1 MHKFI
6 RSNKNPNTHVFVC
19 EYNWPIEERLKGRA
33 LVIKVNSL
41 DDIKNIQ
48 SHLDETTKVDAFV
61 YRDDFA
67 SLETIDINPSW
78 GNTPVILY
86 INRLGQ
92 FRNVH
97 HKVGLLRQ
105 LNVIVIFT
113 STEKQACKD
122 AQILASLG
130 IHTGIQIKPNAELG
144 EEVLDLITY
153 SFYGTMPHAEIEPFA
168 TMEKYYDGESYVSP
182 SLAEFVNPDRY
193 IHIDRDLN
201 LAFSEQE
208 LKDGIILKEKYP
220 YLRTEEFADASEAYS
235 LKWQD
240 WFIESHKCTF
250 CPAFR
255 VCMGF
260 FNQEGKDEN
269 PNCRKVMTELLEAIE
284 FHKTRLQQNN
294 KKTCQL

>member
-33 LVIKVNSL
+33 LVIKVNNL
-41 DDIKNIQ
+41 DDIMNIQ
-48 SHLDETTKVDAFV
+48 HHLDETTKVDAFV
-61 YRDDFA
+61 YRNEFA
-67 SLETIDINPSW
+67 SLETIDINPAW

-97 HKVGLLRQ
+97 QKVGLLRK

-113 STEKQACKD
+113 SSEKQACKD

-130 IHTGIQIKPNAELG
+130 VHSGIQLRPDSELG
-144 EEVLDLITY
+144 EDVLDLITY
-153 SFYGTMPHAEIEPFA
+153 SFYGTMPHAEIEPFS

-182 SLAEFVNPDRY
+182 LIADFVNPERY
-193 IHIDRDLN
+193 IHIDKEQN
-201 LAFSEQE
+201 LAFSE
-208 LKDGIILKEKYP
+208 KDLREGETLSEKYP
-220 YLRTEEFADASEAYS
+220 HLRKDEFAEAAESYS

-240 WFIESHKCTF
+240 WFINSHKCTF

-260 FNQEGKDEN
+260 FNQEDKAEN

-294 KKTCQL
+294 TKSCQL

>member
-41 DDIKNIQ
+41 DNILNIQ
-48 SHLDETTKVDAFV
+48 RHLDETTKIDAFV

-67 SLETIDINPSW
+67 SLETIDVNPSW
-78 GNTPVILY
+78 GDTPIVLY

-97 HKVGLLRQ
+97 HKISQLRQ

-113 STEKQACKD
+113 ASEKQACKD

-130 IHTGIQIKPNAELG
+130 IHTGIQLSPDSELG
-144 EEVLDLITY
+144 DEVLDLITY
-153 SFYGTMPHAEIEPFA
+153 SFYGTMPHAEIEPFY
-168 TMEKYYDGESYVSP
+168 TIERYYDGESYVSP
-182 SLAEFVNPDRY
+182 MLSEFVNPERY
-193 IHIDRDLN
+193 IHIDKELN
-201 LAFSEQE
+201 LAFSEKD
-208 LKDGIILKEKYP
+208 LKKGNVLEEKYP
-220 YLRTEEFADASEAYS
+220 HLRTKEFSDAAEAYS
-235 LKWQD
+235 LEWQD
-240 WFIESHKCTF
+240 WFIDSHKCTF

-255 VCMGF
+255 VCMGY
-260 FNQEGKDEN
+260 FNRDEEEEN